1 MSSDPKVAIQ
11 AAEAA
16 LKQAMI
22 ASDVQALDRL
32 LADDL
37 VFTNHLG
44 QAMTKQADL
53 DAHRSGVVAIHQLEV
68 SDQHIKIFGNV
79 AVVTVAA
86 HLSGTFAD
94 SPFEETLRF
103 TRVWQA
109 KAPGHWQVIVG
120 HATAVMSLS
129 QSS

>member
-1 MSSDPKVAIQ
+1 MSSDLDIEIQ

-22 ASDVQALDRL
+22 TSDVPTLDRL

-44 QAMTKQADL
+44 QLVTKQADL
-53 DAHRSGVVAIHQLEV
+53 DAHRSGIFAINQLKL
-68 SDQHIKIFGNV
+68 SDQQVRFLGDV

-86 HLSGTFAD
+86 RITGTFAD
-94 SPFEETLRF
+94 LDFAETLRF

-109 KAPGHWQVIVG
+109 KSPGHWQVIVG
-120 HATAVMSLS
+120 HATAVVNPS

>member
-11 AAEAA
+11 AAEAE

-22 ASDVQALDRL
+22 ASDVQTLDRL

-44 QAMTKQADL
+44 QLMTKQADL
-53 DAHRSGVVAIHQLEV
+53 DAHRSGVVAINQLEL
-68 SDQHIKIFGNV
+68 SDQHIKILGNV

-86 HLSGTFAD
+86 HLTGTFTGN
-94 SPFEETLRF
+94 PFKETLRF

-120 HATAVMSLS
+120 HATAVVHE
-129 QSS
+129 

>member
-22 ASDVQALDRL
+22 ASDVQTLDRL

-44 QAMTKQADL
+44 QPMTKQADL
-53 DAHRSGVVAIHQLEV
+53 DAHRSGVFAINQLEL
-68 SDQHIKIFGNV
+68 SDQHIKILGNV

-86 HLSGTFAD
+86 HLTGTFTGN
-94 SPFEETLRF
+94 PFEETLRF

-120 HATAVMSLS
+120 HATAVVNE
-129 QSS
+129 